1 MNSLEKYFLR
11 FRNNTIGTDHTYKSP
26 YGTQKIFYADWV
38 ASGRLYR
45 PIEDKLVND
54 FGPFVA
60 NTHTETSETGTLLTE
75 AYHTAR
81 KIIKKHVNANN
92 NDVLLFSGF
101 GMTAAVNKF
110 QRILG
115 LTAPEQLR
123 PQIHFDE
130 DEIPL
135 VVLTHMEHHSN
146 QTSWLETFAEVV
158 VLEPDENGN
167 VDLNKLEEVLK
178 LYSKRKLKI
187 GSFSAASNVTGLQPP
202 LNKMAEIMH
211 RHGGLCFADFAM
223 AAPYVPINMHPANPE
238 ERLDAIFFSPHK
250 FLGGPGSS
258 GVLIFNSDLYK
269 RKVPDHPGGGTV
281 DWTNPWGEHKY
292 SDDIEIREDGG
303 TPGFLEAIRGALS
316 VKLKEEMT
324 AELILEREHELLEIA
339 FPRFEKMENIHLL
352 APRGKK
358 RLGVLSFYSEKV
370 HYNLFVKLLSDIY
383 GIQTRG
389 GCSCAGTY
397 GHYLL
402 HIDPTRSHNIAK
414 EINHGD
420 LSHKPGWVRL
430 SLHPTMTNDELN
442 YILDAIEEIN
452 RDYEIYLKDY
462 TYNPKTNEFT
472 HKSGFTNKNL
482 VEDWFGNL

>member
-1 MNSLEKYFLR
+1 MTSLEKHFFK
-11 FRNNTIGTDHTYKSP
+11 FRNLTIGTDQIYKSP

-38 ASGRLYR
+38 ASGRLYK
-45 PIEDKLVND
+45 PIEDKLAND

-60 NTHTETSETGTLLTE
+60 NTHTETNETGTLLTE
-75 AYHTAR
+75 AYHLSR
-81 KIIKKHVNANN
+81 EIIKQHVNAGEG
-92 NDVLLFSGF
+92 DVLLFSGF
-101 GMTAAVNKF
+101 GMTAAINKF

-115 LTAPEQLR
+115 LKAPEQLR
-123 PQIHFDE
+123 PQIHFSEE
-130 DEIPL
+130 DTPL
-135 VVLTHMEHHSN
+135 VIITHMEHHSN

-158 VLEPDENGN
+158 VLEPDEKGN
-167 VDLNKLEEVLK
+167 VDLNKLESVLNH
-178 LYSKRKLKI
+178 YSSRKIKI

-202 LNKMAEIMH
+202 IHDMAAIMH
-211 RHGGLCFADFAM
+211 RHGGLCFADYAM
-223 AAPYVPINMHPANPE
+223 AAPYIPINMHPKNHE

-258 GVLIFNSDLYK
+258 GVLIFNSALYN
-269 RKVPDHPGGGTV
+269 REVPDHPGGGTV

-303 TPGFLEAIRGALS
+303 TPGFLEAIRGALA
-316 VKLKEEMT
+316 VKLKEEMRT
-324 AELILEREHELLEIA
+324 NFILDREHELLEIA
-339 FPRFEKMENIHLL
+339 FPRFEKMNNIHLL
-352 APRGKK
+352 APQGKK
-358 RLGVLSFYSEKV
+358 RLGVLSFYSENV
-370 HYNLFVKLLSDIY
+370 HYNLFVKLLSDRY

-414 EINHGD
+414 EINHGN

-452 RDYEIYLKDY
+452 SEYEKFLTDYY
-462 TYNPKTNEFT
+462 YNPKTNEFT
-472 HKSGFTNKNL
+472 HKSGFNNKDL
-482 VEDWFGNL
+482 VEDWFRF